1 MTVFLCGQDE
11 IMLNTCTCEAN
22 YNRFIPG
29 GVVGP
34 HGWRYCAQECIDDQL
49 NWEAHKHTDDH
60 HGTRDLLCN
69 CAEFCAPAGLP
80 TAAMLKE
87 YADYV
92 ASIKGTALDP
102 GVGPQQVIDG

>member
-1 MTVFLCGQDE
+1 MIFLCGQDE
-11 IMLNTCTCEAN
+11 ILMGECLCGDD

-34 HGWRYCAQECIDDQL
+34 HGWRYCAQECTDEQL
-49 NWEAHKHTDDH
+49 DREATEHADFHR
-60 HGTRDLLCN
+60 GIRDLLCN

-80 TAAMLKE
+80 TAAMLQE

-102 GVGPQQVIDG
+102 GAGPQRVIE